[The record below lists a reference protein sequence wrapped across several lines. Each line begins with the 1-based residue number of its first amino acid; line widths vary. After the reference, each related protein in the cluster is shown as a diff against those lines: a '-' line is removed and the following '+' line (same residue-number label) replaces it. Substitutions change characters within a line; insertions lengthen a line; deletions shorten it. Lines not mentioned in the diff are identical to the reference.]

1 MAARAAGFVLWRPAR
16 TEPAPKVRVV
26 TFVAGNPPSE
36 ALLFEAPLRQNDAFP
51 DLWQLPLAGLPLVPG
66 TVYHYWFLI
75 TNDRPGE
82 PQVEVRVT
90 DPFARVVDYRL
101 GTAAGVFKLANGS
114 LVDCDPDGG
123 VGVATEVADLSRL
136 PANNQLV
143 IYELPTSWSR
153 GTGQGTFERD
163 VGTFRDVLALLD
175 VEEPGGNFSDIEEVS
190 ARAHLLELGVNA
202 VELLPPADS
211 PFDREWGYGTG
222 NYCAGDYDLGFPDGD
237 ASPTTEQDLRQLV
250 ARMHAL
256 GIRFFCDMVMAF
268 GYTSYR
274 ELNFEE
280 FYLVPSDEPNNP
292 DAWQSSRSGEMRD
305 GYGGSSWRY
314 LIEVDG
320 YEPVSGARAQF
331 TPSWSFQQVQLLR
344 WLGEL
349 GVDGLRLDSV
359 NNIGN
364 WDFLRTFSSAARATY
379 RAVYGGAPEADARFL
394 VVGEELSEPLELV
407 NDGPLDGM
415 WNERFKQRV
424 RAVIRGRSLGDE
436 SFQDTV
442 RKMVDCR
449 ELGFRDGA
457 QAINYVTSH
466 DVGGFE
472 NERLTLF
479 LQNNFIFQKEERIK
493 LAFACL
499 LVSVGVPMI
508 FAGEEFADE
517 HDLPDDDADKQSDP
531 LDFARVSDPWRRRV
545 FDYVA
550 GLVRFRIACP
560 ALATNDTTFIHAD
573 FTNGRRILAWIRG
586 VAGREDPVVVVV
598 NFSDVRPEG
607 DEYRVPNWPS
617 TPAGRHWRE
626 VSQARDV
633 PDEWIAREPLFP
645 WEAKIYALS

>member
-1 MAARAAGFVLWRPAR
+1 
-16 TEPAPKVRVV
+16 
-26 TFVAGNPPSE
+26 
-36 ALLFEAPLRQNDAFP
+36 
-51 DLWQLPLAGLPLVPG
+51 
-66 TVYHYWFLI
+66 
-75 TNDRPGE
+75 
-82 PQVEVRVT
+82 
-90 DPFARVVDYRL
+90 
-101 GTAAGVFKLANGS
+101 
-114 LVDCDPDGG
+114 
-123 VGVATEVADLSRL
+123 
-136 PANNQLV
+136 
-143 IYELPTSWSR
+143 
-153 GTGQGTFERD
+153 
-163 VGTFRDVLALLD
+163 
-175 VEEPGGNFSDIEEVS
+175 
-190 ARAHLLELGVNA
+190 
-202 VELLPPADS
+202 
-211 PFDREWGYGTG
+211 
-222 NYCAGDYDLGFPDGD
+222 
-237 ASPTTEQDLRQLV
+237 
-250 ARMHAL
+250 
-256 GIRFFCDMVMAF
+256 
-268 GYTSYR
+268 
-274 ELNFEE
+274 
-280 FYLVPSDEPNNP
+280 
-292 DAWQSSRSGEMRD
+292 
-305 GYGGSSWRY
+305 
-314 LIEVDG
+314 
-320 YEPVSGARAQF
+320 
-331 TPSWSFQQVQLLR
+331 
-344 WLGEL
+344 
-349 GVDGLRLDSV
+349 
-359 NNIGN
+359 
-364 WDFLRTFSSAARATY
+364 
-379 RAVYGGAPEADARFL
+379 
-394 VVGEELSEPLELV
+394 
-407 NDGPLDGM
+407 M

-436 SFQDTV
+436 SFEDTV

-550 GLVRFRIACP
+550 GLVRLRIACP
-560 ALATNDTTFIHAD
+560 ALATNDTTFIHTD

-617 TPAGRHWRE
+617 TPVGRHWRE
-626 VSQARDV
+626 VSQSRDV